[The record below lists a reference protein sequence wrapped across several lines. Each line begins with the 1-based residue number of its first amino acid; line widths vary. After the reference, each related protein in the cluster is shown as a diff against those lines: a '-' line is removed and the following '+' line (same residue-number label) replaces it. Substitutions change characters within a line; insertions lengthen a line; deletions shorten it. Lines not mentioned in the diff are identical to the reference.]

1 MIIDTD
7 SLHHSSDQVITHRLR
22 SLPPARGLHL
32 VVARLAALHILE
44 SVHPLAFDS
53 SGHFGTEID
62 RISQKED
69 KGVTYICVLQST
81 HSLPPDSDNKC
92 SN

>member
-1 MIIDTD
+1 MGTDTGTINNLIHSYRLG
-7 SLHHSSDQVITHRLR
+7 SLAPTR
-22 SLPPARGLHL
+22 SRHL

-81 HSLPPDSDNKC
+81 HSLPPDTDNKC